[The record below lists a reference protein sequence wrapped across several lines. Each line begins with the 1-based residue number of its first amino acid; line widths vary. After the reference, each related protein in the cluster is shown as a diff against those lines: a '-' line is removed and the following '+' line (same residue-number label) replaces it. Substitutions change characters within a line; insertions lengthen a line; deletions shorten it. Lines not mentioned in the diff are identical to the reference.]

1 MDEQVGRVL
10 LALRELDREKDTIVV
25 LWSDHGFLLGEHS
38 IWGKHCLYENA
49 LRSPLM
55 IRYPGIRQPG
65 KTSHATVETVDL
77 LPTLADLCHLPTP
90 SDLDGK
96 SLRPQL
102 EDPIAPSF
110 KDAHGFWS
118 GGQRTVRTDRWRLIV
133 QPTKDVSTPQV
144 ELFDMQS
151 VVDEKKNVASEH
163 PATVTELL
171 AKINRLPN
179 PNKKPK

>member
-1 MDEQVGRVL
+1 
-10 LALRELDREKDTIVV
+10 
-25 LWSDHGFLLGEHS
+25 
-38 IWGKHCLYENA
+38 
-49 LRSPLM
+49 LM
-55 IRYPGIRQPG
+55 IRYPGMRQPG
-65 KTSHATVETVDL
+65 QTSHATVETVDL

-90 SDLDGK
+90 SELDGK

-102 EDPIAPSF
+102 EDPIAASI

-133 QPTKDVSTPQV
+133 QPTKDASTPQV

-151 VVDEKKNVASEH
+151 DINETKNVASEH
-163 PATVTELL
+163 PVTVAELL
-171 AKINRLPN
+171 AKINLLPN